1 MKFTC
6 ISDTHTYHKK
16 VIIEPTDVLIYA
28 GDYSSIGR
36 IHEVKHFFEWLS
48 KQPATHKIFIDGNHD
63 ALSADNPTLFHEMLK
78 EYPNITYLFHSM
90 VEIEGIKIYGYP
102 TTPTFGDWWHM
113 ADRGSINMK
122 TDLHRIPGANESD
135 AIDILVS
142 HGPPFGILDRTVRGE
157 HVGSSDLLEEL
168 ERIKP
173 KVVICGH
180 LHEESGTKEVN
191 GILYVN
197 AAILDEH
204 YQVKN
209 KPKILHLKEGKWTVE
224 IN

>member
-6 ISDTHTYHKK
+6 LSDTHTYHKK
-16 VIIEPTDVLIYA
+16 VIIEPTDVLIHA

-63 ALSADNPTLFHEMLK
+63 ALSADNPTLFHEILK

-113 ADRGSINMK
+113 ADRGSLNMK
-122 TDLHRIPGANESD
+122 TGLHKIPGANESD

-157 HVGSSDLLEEL
+157 HVGSSDLLDEL
-168 ERIKP
+168 ERIQP
-173 KVVICGH
+173 KYFVTGH
-180 LHEESGTKEVN
+180 IHEGHGQIEINRIKYLNV
-191 GILYVN
+191 
-197 AAILDEH
+197 AILDEH

-209 KPKILHLKEGKWTVE
+209 KPTVFE
-224 IN
+224 IDIAKKTK